1 MHDALQCDPGA
12 FPDLA
17 RAQARSRRTLTD
29 YIEDLVA
36 EGTLQGDPQV
46 LGHIFW
52 ATTHGLLSLQLAGR
66 LDSRPDFDTLY
77 RTAMRMLARGAAPD
91 AAPDDHEKPARQRR
105 RARIARP
112 TTPTHDQAETS
123 YPSRA
128 PTTDSPPP

>member
-36 EGTLQGDPQV
+36 EGSLQGDPQV

-77 RTAMRMLARGAAPD
+77 RTAMRMLARGAATD
-91 AAPDDHEKPARQRR
+91 AAPDYHEKPARQPAPAGTPTDGKSVGKGKR
-105 RARIARP
+105 RAGRVNIGW
-112 TTPTHDQAETS
+112 
-123 YPSRA
+123 
-128 PTTDSPPP
+128 SP